1 MKSVNI
7 CCNILWFIFGGF
19 EICLMWCISGV
30 ILCCTICGIPAGIQ
44 CFKIGCF
51 ALCPFGKEIQP
62 KPEGRSC
69 CECFLNCL
77 WIIFWGLWL
86 CIMEGIFGIMC
97 CITICGIP
105 FGIQHFKLAKICLM
119 PFGSVIV
126 DMDETQVV
134 PGAPVQQ
141 PPIVVVEQTY
151 TPPPPPPPAY

>member
-77 WIIFWGLWL
+77 WIIF
-86 CIMEGIFGIMC
+86 
-97 CITICGIP
+97 
-105 FGIQHFKLAKICLM
+105 
-119 PFGSVIV
+119 
-126 DMDETQVV
+126 
-134 PGAPVQQ
+134 
-141 PPIVVVEQTY
+141 
-151 TPPPPPPPAY
+151 